1 MHQLVLATKPHVN
14 GSLKPQLTVHP
25 EADDE
30 MDTDQILQML
40 MTIQT
45 DGARRDEKLTN
56 IDKTVTGLADLQRVR
71 ITLEDTRHES
81 VMTEIRGLQ
90 ARVKS
95 VEDAGISA
103 WSVKK
108 IIQWAAFIAAVGT
121 VVGSIA
127 GAIIWVAKHLKV

>member
-1 MHQLVLATKPHVN
+1 MHQLLLVEKTHVN
-14 GSLKPQLTVHP
+14 GSLKTQLTVNP

-81 VMTEIRGLQ
+81 VMTEIRALQ
-90 ARVKS
+90 GRVKT
-95 VEDAGISA
+95 VEDAGIAA

-108 IIQWAAFIAAVGT
+108 VIQWSAFIAAVGT
-121 VVGSIA
+121 IVGTIA
-127 GAIIWVAKHLKV
+127 GVVILVIKHLKF